1 MTDRRAQFLQNF
13 IMAQRP
19 GVVDF
24 LRQNIVIPRSMSP
37 ARMQTA
43 TAPFSLD
50 HQGFAK
56 FILECADPSRGITD
70 VTTCSATQV
79 FKTFGLLMM
88 LVYRIVN
95 VPSPKLIVFP
105 TKDTAQKAVS
115 RKKLQ
120 PLINANPILAE
131 RKPANKDHF
140 TDMEMDMRGGA
151 IRLTG
156 TGSATNLASTS
167 EQDILQDECCK
178 FEHHISEDAPEAHP
192 MDLADE
198 RAKSFGPDAW
208 RYKSSSPNIVTH
220 PFWIRYEAGSQ
231 THFMVSCPNCR
242 HHFPFEDW
250 PDKTHDEKHP
260 GYEKVGPDY
269 QSLVW
274 TPDARDAR
282 GQWDEQKMRETIRY
296 ICPSCEYPIREEER
310 LGMLNEVEP
319 IDLNPVA
326 ATRNKSFRLPS
337 FYSPALTFGDVAW
350 NRIKP
355 SDLFDNHQNHQNSW
369 LANCWQQITASIK
382 TEDVRKLRDVS
393 DYRRGFIP
401 RSPMGLFI
409 AADVGDYKTH
419 YVVGAVFDNDE
430 IAAIDWGTVL
440 TIEDLQG
447 LRTLK
452 YPVVNSSEVIQVS
465 CGFVDSADQTI
476 RVYDMCQ
483 ASRGFW
489 FPASGSDVNSG
500 SWGFTPLKTHQLERY
515 TFNSFKFKKE
525 FYVNLIKEQKAP
537 RFFIPKD
544 ADEDFMDGLSGQQLI
559 TVRGKE
565 EFKKIPHDH
574 YGDCCLRLLLARVVE
589 RARRGHG
596 APDLPAEP
604 EPSGR
609 DYTLHPPA

>member
-1 MTDRRAQFLQNF
+1 MTRRSQFLANF
-13 IMAQRP
+13 LIAQRP

-24 LRQNIVIPRSMSP
+24 LQRHIVIPRSMSP

-43 TAPFSLD
+43 TAPFGLD

-56 FILECADPSRGITD
+56 YILECADPSRGITD

-88 LVYRIVN
+88 LCYRIVN

-178 FEHHISEDAPEAHP
+178 FEHHISEDSPEAHP

-208 RYKSSSPNIVTH
+208 RYKSSSPNILTH

-231 THFMVSCPNCR
+231 THFLVTCPNCS

-250 PDKTHDEKHP
+250 PDKTHDTKHP
-260 GYEKVGPDY
+260 GYEKVDAGY

-274 TPDARDAR
+274 STDARDEK
-282 GQWDEQKMRETIRY
+282 GQWIEQKMRETIRY
-296 ICPSCEYPIREEER
+296 ICPSCAYPIREDER
-310 LGMLNEVEP
+310 LGMLDHVEP
-319 IDLNPVA
+319 FDLNPSA
-326 ATRNKSFRLPS
+326 AQRNKSFRLPS

-355 SDLFDNHQNHQNSW
+355 ADLFDNHQNHQNSW
-369 LANCWQQITASIK
+369 LANCWSDLAHNIKEETVRSCIATGSASYGRGSLPFRPKLLMINSDPGEALTHWEVTAIA
-382 TEDVRKLRDVS
+382 EDETL
-393 DYRRGFIP
+393 
-401 RSPMGLFI
+401 
-409 AADVGDYKTH
+409 
-419 YVVGAVFDNDE
+419 AV
-430 IAAIDWGTVL
+430 IDWGTLLSSRELLSAEFLKHRLYTIPGTTEKIVPKVGYIDSGYL
-440 TIEDLQG
+440 TETQ
-447 LRTLK
+447 
-452 YPVVNSSEVIQVS
+452 
-465 CGFVDSADQTI
+465 
-476 RVYDMCQ
+476 YDICQ
-483 ASRGFW
+483 ASGGFYW
-489 FPASGSDVNSG
+489 PTKGSDAKHGTVNITRAASRPNLELITYSDKQAKDELYG
-500 SWGFTPLKTHQLERY
+500 SRISRKTTPGFILP
-515 TFNSFKFKKE
+515 
-525 FYVNLIKEQKAP
+525 A
-537 RFFIPKD
+537 D
-544 ADEDFMDGLSGQQLI
+544 ADAALILGHSGQMKDKV
-559 TVRGKE
+559 TDSWKRV
-565 EFKKIPHDH
+565 PNDH
-574 YGDCCLRLLLARVVE
+574 YGDCSKSGLIGLWVR
-589 RARRGHG
+589 RA
-596 APDLPAEP
+596 AETYK
-604 EPSGR
+604 R
-609 DYTLHPPA
+609 